1 MDKGH
6 IYAVVATSALL
17 LAACASTSG
26 QPATQIKLQD
36 GGVISVD
43 KYGGMN
49 HVDKSGKPVQM
60 EDGIEMTAADGRVFM
75 MKNQKLFV
83 RYIHEDSK

>member
-1 MDKGH
+1 
-6 IYAVVATSALL
+6 
-17 LAACASTSG
+17 
-26 QPATQIKLQD
+26 
-36 GGVISVD
+36 
-43 KYGGMN
+43 MN